1 MAQYEHLPIYKKA
14 FDLLVY
20 FERIVKNF
28 SRYHKYTH
36 GSALRNIAQEVVMLI
51 IRANNSQEKGPV
63 LQEVRIKL
71 EELKVVIRICKEIK
85 AFSNFNSFETSI
97 NLVRRGFEATK
108 LVVFLAT
115 AALNIRRMHGWLRR
129 KALEQLSNIDSVF
142 AKWLILTLFGAMTS
156 LFVVLL
162 QTIRSGC
169 PPRPSEA

>member
-97 NLVRRGFEATK
+97 NLVIDIARQNEGWMRSLSDKGSGQNRGPT
-108 LVVFLAT
+108 
-115 AALNIRRMHGWLRR
+115 
-129 KALEQLSNIDSVF
+129 
-142 AKWLILTLFGAMTS
+142 
-156 LFVVLL
+156 
-162 QTIRSGC
+162 
-169 PPRPSEA
+169 PSKG